1 MSDIRN
7 NPPASVIGD
16 EELLEYHTLYDDI
29 TQNGTILRFDDR
41 HALAEL
47 AISLVEMRTCRADI
61 RKHGSMMEMQ
71 GDRNIIMK
79 PNPSIATL
87 QKLQVHVKAMFKAF
101 SMTPESRG
109 KSLDIT
115 GGKPQG
121 EDNVYGDI

>member
-1 MSDIRN
+1 MSEIRK
-7 NPPASVIGD
+7 NPPASVVGE
-16 EELLEYHTLYDDI
+16 EELTEYETLYDDI

-47 AISLVEMRTCRADI
+47 AISLVEMRLCRADI
-61 RKHGSMMEMQ
+61 RKNGSMMEVQ
-71 GDRNIIMK
+71 GDRNVVMK

-109 KSLDIT
+109 KTS
-115 GGKPQG
+115 QG
-121 EDNVYGDI
+121 IESGNTDDGFSGV